1 MTDAIDE
8 LARRIASPTLDLKAI
23 AALLDGLTDTERVT
37 AALSVRGAA
46 QKRLWDA
53 AADVGERVLRLTDIV
68 PATTPAMTGVVHHG
82 RNSMPA
88 FTLFEK
94 RFYRMPDADPNQPG
108 MVYGANFQ
116 TFAWFTGPGY
126 FVATEDRSRSEIL
139 IDYHRVPETAPA
151 LWPEIRSNESGITR
165 MVYGFMTDT
174 LRRVSENVTIGMPS
188 RHGRSLGSY
197 FVLCRQ
203 GPP

>member
-8 LARRIASPTLDLKAI
+8 LARKIASPTLDLQTI
-23 AALLDGLTDTERVT
+23 GALLDGLTETDRVA

-53 AADVGERVLRLTDIV
+53 AAGKGARVLRLTDIV
-68 PATTPAMTGVVHHG
+68 PAITPAMTGVVHHG

-94 RFYRMPDADPNQPG
+94 RFYRMPEGAAGAPG
-108 MVYGANFQ
+108 MVCGANFQ

-126 FVATEDRSRSEIL
+126 FVATEDQERGEVL
-139 IDYHRVPETAPA
+139 IDYHRVPETAPSG
-151 LWPEIRSNESGITR
+151 WPAIRPNDRGITR
-165 MVYGFMTDT
+165 LVYGFMTDA
-174 LRRVSENVTIGMPS
+174 LRRVSEHVTIGMPS

-203 GPP
+203 G